1 MRLRWA
7 LLLFIMFTALGVMAQ
22 SDPYPLISFR
32 TNPKPKIFL
41 TFDRT
46 GSFVGGKPANT
57 NEIKM
62 GLEFRKKIR
71 LGIGFGALVSDVV
84 AQKRVLTPDTGH
96 DSLVAAQL
104 SLSFLSLNA
113 EYIFYDSKRWQMAMP
128 IGMGFGTSYF
138 SYFENTGEGEYKTKR
153 LDEGGVVMFNAHG
166 LLTYRIIRWVGLSA
180 GAGYRVAVVSNSK
193 VEENF
198 NSPVYIF
205 KIRIFLGEIYK
216 SVFPRGISGKRNP
229 PYTNDYWD

>member
-7 LLLFIMFTALGVMAQ
+7 LLLFMMSSAIGAMAQ

-32 TNPKPKIFL
+32 AKPKPKIFL

-57 NEIKM
+57 NEIKT

-84 AQKRVLTPDTGH
+84 AEKRVLTPVTGH
-96 DSLVAAQL
+96 DSLVTAQL

-138 SYFENTGEGEYKTKR
+138 SYFEKTGEGEYKTKR

-166 LLTYRIIRWVGLSA
+166 LLTYRILRWVGLSA